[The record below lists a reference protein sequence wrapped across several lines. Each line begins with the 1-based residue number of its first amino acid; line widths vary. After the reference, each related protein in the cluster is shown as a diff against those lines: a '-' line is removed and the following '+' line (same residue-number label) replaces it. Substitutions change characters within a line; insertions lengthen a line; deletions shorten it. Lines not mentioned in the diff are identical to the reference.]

1 MNSETAQFGE
11 SIATALELAALSKVS
26 PLDIALCL
34 GGYIDI
40 TVRCAGGSS
49 VETAQLLRA
58 LSKKY
63 AKELPSDLPI
73 GRPVYSPC
81 SEVEQSENARQIR
94 N

>member
-1 MNSETAQFGE
+1 MIPMKARFRFTNDVGA
-11 SIATALELAALSKVS
+11 ALDLAAQSGVRPMDLIV
-26 PLDIALCL
+26 CL

-49 VETAQLLRA
+49 IETAQLLRA

-63 AKELPSDLPI
+63 AKEFPSDLPI

-81 SEVEQSENARQIR
+81 SGLENTAA
-94 N
+94 